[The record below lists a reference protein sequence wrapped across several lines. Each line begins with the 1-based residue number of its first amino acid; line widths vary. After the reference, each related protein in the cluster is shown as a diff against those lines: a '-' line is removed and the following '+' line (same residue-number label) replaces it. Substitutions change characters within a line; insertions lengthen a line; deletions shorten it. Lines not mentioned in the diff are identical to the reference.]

1 MRQSE
6 VTADHLRK
14 RLFLTPV
21 TDDIEVRRRP
31 IKIEQRKRLR
41 GAIRAE
47 DMGVAAGDNDEIAA
61 GHTESSAILEHDDG
75 RTPAEIVE
83 DCVREFGQRQTPGT
97 AKLVVE
103 QQGPA
108 QADAVEHI
116 GKDVH
121 SRKPLQ
127 WTVGHKLR
135 TIIAYRP
142 CLGHPTCWSR
152 QRPPSS
158 KRRTVT
164 IWRKCAR
171 WCGTRPRRSSSPRQ
185 RRQRRATGPGSGAPM
200 SSCSTSPR

>member
-1 MRQSE
+1 MRQPE

-14 RLFLTPV
+14 WLFLTPV
-21 TDDIEVRRRP
+21 ADDIEVRRRP
-31 IKIEQRKRLR
+31 TKIEQRERLR

-47 DMGVAAGDNDEIAA
+47 DRGVAAGDNDEIAA
-61 GHTESSAILEHDDG
+61 SHTESSAILEHDDG
-75 RTPAEIVE
+75 RTPAEIVK
-83 DCVREFGQRQTPGT
+83 DRVGKVRQRQTPGT
-97 AKLVVE
+97 SKHVVE
-103 QQGPA
+103 QQGPT
-108 QADAVEHI
+108 QVNAVEHI

-158 KRRTVT
+158 KRR
-164 IWRKCAR
+164 
-171 WCGTRPRRSSSPRQ
+171 
-185 RRQRRATGPGSGAPM
+185 
-200 SSCSTSPR
+200 